1 MEPLKLDTN
10 IKRVAGTLRMMEK
23 NYELLVTLLMI
34 TITCEISCLWVC

>member
-10 IKRVAGTLRMMEK
+10 IKRVASTLRMMEK